1 MMRAADVTSILLV
14 EDNPDDVELTR
25 IAMLDAGISADLSV
39 VADGFE
45 ALQFLRQEEPWG
57 HAERPD
63 LILLDLNLPQLDGR
77 ELLRIVKSDAD
88 LCAIPVV
95 VLTTSVDRNDVQA
108 AYESHANSFISKP
121 ADFDEYVNALRSLR
135 DFWFSVAVLPR
146 ASTMLR

>member
-1 MMRAADVTSILLV
+1 MNGAASTSILLV

-25 IAMLDAGISADLSV
+25 IAMLDAGILADLSV

-45 ALQFLRQEEPWG
+45 ALTFLRREAPWS

-77 ELLRIVKSDAD
+77 ELLRIIKAD
-88 LCAIPVV
+88 EALCSIPVV

-121 ADFDEYVNALRSLR
+121 ADFDQYVQ
-135 DFWFSVAVLPR
+135 
-146 ASTMLR
+146 T